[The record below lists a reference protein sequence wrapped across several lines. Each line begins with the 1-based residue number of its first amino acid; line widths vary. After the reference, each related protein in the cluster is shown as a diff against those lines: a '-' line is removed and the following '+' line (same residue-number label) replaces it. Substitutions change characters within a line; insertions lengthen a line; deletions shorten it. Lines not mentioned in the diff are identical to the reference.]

1 MIITRHSQD
10 LERRHRKVAAW
21 LGAIV
26 LSMTALSF
34 AAVPL
39 YRIFCQV
46 TGYGGTTQRV
56 AQGSAVTLDRTIT
69 IRFDANVGPGLPW
82 DFEPMQRTMTVKI
95 GENALAFYRAT
106 NRADHDVKGT
116 AAFNV
121 LPELTGAYFN
131 KVACFCFTE
140 QTLKAGESVEMPVSF
155 YVDPALVDDK
165 DTKSTREITL
175 SYTFYRVDNGKPAVA
190 GTVKGAGRSGT

>member
-1 MIITRHSQD
+1 MKPARHKDD
-10 LERRHRKVAAW
+10 LDRRHRKVAAW
-21 LGAIV
+21 LGAV
-26 LSMTALSF
+26 AVSMIALSF

-56 AQGSAVTLDRTIT
+56 AQGSGVTLDRTIT
-69 IRFDANVGPGLPW
+69 IRFDANVGPGLAW
-82 DFEPMQRTMTVKI
+82 DFEPVQRTMTVKI

-106 NRADHDVKGT
+106 NRADHEVKGT

-140 QTLKAGESVEMPVSF
+140 QSLKARESVEMPVSF
-155 YVDPALVDDK
+155 YVDPALVADK
-165 DTKSTREITL
+165 DTKDTREITL
-175 SYTFYRVDNGKPAVA
+175 SYTFYRVDAGKPNVA
-190 GTVKGAGRSGT
+190 ATGKGSGKGS